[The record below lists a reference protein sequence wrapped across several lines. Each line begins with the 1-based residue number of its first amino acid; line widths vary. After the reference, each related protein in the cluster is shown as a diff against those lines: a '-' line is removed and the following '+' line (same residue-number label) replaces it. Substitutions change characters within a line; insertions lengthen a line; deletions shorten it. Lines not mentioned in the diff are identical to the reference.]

1 MKRWLAGMWLAAA
14 LPLIA
19 GTPNFTGRWKLN
31 ETLTQGA
38 NHHGTV
44 YLIEHNEPR
53 FKYSA
58 SGNAGYAGRIEE
70 SYEFTT
76 DGKYQPEAG
85 KVKMAG
91 QWDGPVLVMRLMKG
105 PNELIRMRFRLTDD
119 GRQMIREMNLTNG
132 RQIKEIYDRQ

>member
-38 NHHGTV
+38 NHRGTV
-44 YLIEHNEPR
+44 YVIEHNEPR

-58 SGNAGYAGRIEE
+58 AGSAGYAGRFQE

-76 DGKYQPEAG
+76 DGKYQQDAD
-85 KVKMAG
+85 KLQMAG
-91 QWDGPVLVMRLMKG
+91 QWEGPVLVMRLMKG
-105 PNELIRMRFRLTDD
+105 PKELVRTRFRLTAD
-119 GRQMIREMNLTNG
+119 GKLMIREMSLANG

>member
-1 MKRWLAGMWLAAA
+1 MKRWLAGMWLVAA

-44 YLIEHNEPR
+44 YVIEHNEPR

-58 SGNAGYAGRIEE
+58 TGNAGYAGRIQE

-76 DGKYQPEAG
+76 DGKYHADAET
-85 KVKMAG
+85 VKMAG

-105 PNELIRMRFRLTDD
+105 AKELVRMRFRLTTD
-119 GRQMIREMNLTNG
+119 GRQMIREMSLANG
-132 RQIKEIYDRQ
+132 RQIKEIYDKE

>member
-1 MKRWLAGMWLAAA
+1 MKLWLAGLWFAAA
-14 LPLIA
+14 LPMLA
-19 GTPNFTGRWKLN
+19 GVPNFTGRWKLN

-44 YLIEHNEPR
+44 YAIEHSEPK

-58 SGNAGYAGRIEE
+58 SGNAGYAGRIQE

-76 DGKYQPEAG
+76 DGKYAPEPD

-91 QWDGPVLVMRLMKG
+91 QWDGSVLVMRLMKG
-105 PNELIRMRFRLTDD
+105 PKELMRMRFHLTAD
-119 GRQMIREMNLTNG
+119 GKQMIREMSLANG
-132 RQIKEIYDRQ
+132 RQIKEVYDKQ